1 MKQANLY
8 SLILYNYLRN
18 LINYQQLS
26 TLSLYQ
32 SSTNLEKIFNSNNTE
47 NSNENITKENNAV
60 IPLQTEQ
67 SSISHNQISV
77 SIDNNQSFPSNPSP
91 TLDKVKS
98 RRRRNKKRR
107 SFRLTKCPHKGAKHY
122 AKNMC
127 SSCYHSKGRSKRA
140 WKCEHTDQAHYAL
153 GVCQVCYQA
162 NYFLKKKQ
170 IESNK

>member
-1 MKQANLY
+1 V
-8 SLILYNYLRN
+8 
-18 LINYQQLS
+18 
-26 TLSLYQ
+26 
-32 SSTNLEKIFNSNNTE
+32 NLENSFNNKNIE
-47 NSNENITKENNAV
+47 NSNENLITENNAK
-60 IPLQTEQ
+60 IPLQNEQ
-67 SSISHNQISV
+67 SPISQNQTPV
-77 SIDNNQSFPSNPSP
+77 SIENNQSFPS

-98 RRRRNKKRR
+98 KRRRNKKRR
-107 SFRLTKCPHKGAKHY
+107 STFRLTKCPHKGAKHY

-140 WKCEHTDQAHYAL
+140 WKCEHIDQAHYAL